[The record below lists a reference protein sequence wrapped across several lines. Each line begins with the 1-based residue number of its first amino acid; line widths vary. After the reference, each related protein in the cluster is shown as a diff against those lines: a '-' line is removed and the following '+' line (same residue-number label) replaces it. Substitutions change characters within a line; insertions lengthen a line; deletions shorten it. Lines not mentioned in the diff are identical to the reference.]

1 MPSQGHNLT
10 QHFVTI
16 TDPRIERQKAHS
28 LIDIIM
34 IAICAVI
41 AGCEGWVEIADFG
54 EDKEP
59 WLGTFLALPNGIPS
73 HDTFGRVFSLLDPK
87 QFQASFADWMR
98 SVVTLTKGEVIAID
112 GKTNRR
118 TFGGKGGTRA
128 LHLVSAFATANGVA
142 LGQVAT
148 DQKSNEIT
156 AIPELLKLLDITGC
170 LVTTDAMG
178 CQADIAAEILE
189 KGADYLLAVKGN
201 QGLLYR
207 DMKTVFADTS
217 IERDTNVSENKGH
230 GRTEKRT
237 CEVMSGPEV
246 IARLRHKNNWV
257 ELRTIVRVT
266 SERTVKPKVG
276 TAAYKQDKPATSTE
290 SRYYICSVEQPFAE
304 RMQQAVRAHWKVENS
319 LHWVLDMQ
327 MREDESRIRT
337 DNAPAN
343 MAVLRHIG
351 LNIVRSDK
359 TRKIGV
365 KASRLKAG
373 RNDAYLKK
381 LLGF

>member
-1 MPSQGHNLT
+1 MSPTPHNLT
-10 QHFVTI
+10 QHFITI
-16 TDPRIERQKAHS
+16 TDPRRDHQKVHS
-28 LIDIIM
+28 LINIIM
-34 IAICAVI
+34 IAICGVI
-41 AGCEGWVEIADFG
+41 AGCEGWVEIADYG
-54 EDKEP
+54 RVKEA
-59 WLGTFLALPNGIPS
+59 WLRTFLALPKDTPS
-73 HDTFGRVFSLLDPK
+73 HDTFGRVFSLLKPK
-87 QFQASFADWMR
+87 QFQESFASWMQ

-112 GKTNRR
+112 GKTNRH

-142 LGQVAT
+142 LGQVDT

-207 DMKTVFADTS
+207 DMKAIFADAS
-217 IERDTNVSENKGH
+217 VERDTHVSENTGH

-246 IARLRHKNNWV
+246 ISRLRHKNNWV
-257 ELRTIVRVT
+257 GLKTIVKVT

-276 TAAYKQDKPATSTE
+276 TAAYKSGTPAASTE
-290 SRYYICSVEQPFAE
+290 SRYYICSIEKPSAE

-327 MREDESRIRT
+327 MRENESRIRT
-337 DNAPAN
+337 DHAPAN
-343 MAVLRHIG
+343 MAVLRHIA
-351 LNIVRSDK
+351 LNIIRSDK
-359 TRKIGV
+359 TRSVGV
-365 KASRLKAG
+365 TAHG
-373 RNDAYLKK
+373 Q
-381 LLGF
+381 